1 MLEHLKANLVD
12 VSATPLTLGSHL
24 KVDSQKERFFKNQKA
39 DAMLRRKDRKGFEI
53 PDLSA

>member
-1 MLEHLKANLVD
+1 MYSIPARVD
-12 VSATPLTLGSHL
+12 ISATPLTLGAHL
-24 KVDSQKERFFKNQKA
+24 EVDSGKERLFKNEKA